1 MRTGCALLSLIV
13 ASLLIKGCMEIDADP
28 VESLEHATVLS
39 VPRLLADFQLSDQ
52 HNRTFTQD
60 QFRGSWTVLFAGFT
74 HCPDICPGTLALL
87 ADVQKRA
94 GISSEQLRTVF
105 VSVDPERDTPEN
117 LAEYLTFFNSEWT
130 ALTGPKSELDRLMA
144 SLELAY
150 VRVPTGGGEYTMD
163 HSTALVLI
171 DPEGR
176 MRGYFSAPLDAEALV
191 DDLGRIA
198 QARL

>member
-1 MRTGCALLSLIV
+1 VRSGYALLFLAMACLLIV
-13 ASLLIKGCMEIDADP
+13 GCVETDADP
-28 VESLEHATVLS
+28 MESLAHATVLS
-39 VPRLLADFQLSDQ
+39 EPRPVAAFELSDQ
-52 HNRTFTQD
+52 HGHAFTQE
-60 QFRGSWTVLFAGFT
+60 QFRGRWSLLFAGFT

-87 ADVQKRA
+87 TDVQQRA
-94 GISSEQLRTVF
+94 GISPDQLRTVF
-105 VSVDPERDTPEN
+105 ISVDPERDTPEN
-117 LAEYLTFFNSEWT
+117 LAEYLDFFNPEWT

-150 VRVPTGGGEYTMD
+150 VRVPTGGGDYTVD

-176 MRGYFSAPLDAEALV
+176 MRGYFSAPLEVEELV

-198 QARL
+198 QVRP